1 MANERAERIERIS
14 LWTSTYREKKKIRD
28 KEIVEEEKELKE
40 YLEQNRQD
48 AINEIKKIQK
58 IEKFKLILI
67 EEVLHELRFSSDDM
81 AGYREY
87 LKKEK
92 YKSIDEVMNKFI

>member
-1 MANERAERIERIS
+1 MANETAERIP
-14 LWTSTYREKKKIRD
+14 LWAASTYREKKKIRD
-28 KEIVEEEKELKE
+28 KEIVEEQKELKE

-67 EEVLHELRFSSDDM
+67 EEVSHELRFSSDDM
-81 AGYREY
+81 VAGYREY